1 MNATKIV
8 AILLI
13 LAGIAGLIYRSFTY
27 TDKTHETKVGPIEVA
42 VKEKETVQIPVW
54 VSAGAIVIGAGI
66 LLAGARKKA

>member
-13 LAGIAGLIYRSFTY
+13 LAGIAGLVYRSFTY

-54 VSAGAIVIGAGI
+54 ASAGAIVIGAGL

>member
-1 MNATKIV
+1 VNGTRIV
-8 AILLI
+8 AIVLI

-54 VSAGAIVIGAGI
+54 ASAGAIVVGAGI
-66 LLAGARKKA
+66 LLAGARKKP

>member
-13 LAGIAGLIYRSFTY
+13 LAGIAGLTYRSFTY

-66 LLAGARKKA
+66 LLVGARKKI